1 MSPSYLL
8 VLLGVVMVSYSGPLV
23 KLALAYGATPVT
35 VALMRVALSS
45 AILLPIMCV
54 KRKGRAEAPIQGLR
68 HMTRTQWLWSVAS
81 SVCLALHYITW
92 MSSLNAT
99 STFSSV
105 ALVSTQPLFVAALS
119 GVALKEKM
127 PKDAR
132 LGAIVSVIGAVLIG
146 LNSLVGAADGTAGS
160 ITGDLLALA
169 GALMMAC
176 HWLCS
181 RYARRTVE
189 ALPFTLLVY
198 VQTAIILVPCLPL
211 LGGFHLTWQS
221 LLCMAGLAVGC
232 TLLGHMMFTIAL
244 GKVPAMVVSFALL
257 GEPVGAM
264 IFSML
269 LFHETPTALL
279 LLGGLVTLLG
289 LALYLM
295 GSTGMLRHKLP
306 APGFLAAK
314 ARRVKHHLKGYRA
327 Q

>member
-23 KLALAYGATPVT
+23 KLALAFDATPVT
-35 VALMRVALSS
+35 VALMRVVLSS
-45 AILLPIMCV
+45 AILLPIMCIR
-54 KRKGRAEAPIQGLR
+54 RKGQSEAPIR
-68 HMTRTQWLWSVAS
+68 SIFRMSRTQWLWSVAS
-81 SVCLALHYITW
+81 SACLALHYITW
-92 MSSLNAT
+92 MTSLDAT

-119 GVALKEKM
+119 GVVLKERM

-132 LGAIVSVIGAVLIG
+132 LGALVSVLGAVLIG
-146 LNSLVGAADGTAGS
+146 LNSLLGAAGAEGAGSS

-181 RYARRTVE
+181 RYARRTVD

-198 VQTAIILVPCLPL
+198 VQTAVLLLPAIPL
-211 LGGFHLTWQS
+211 LGGFHLSWQS
-221 LLCMAGLAVGC
+221 LACMAGLAVGC

-244 GKVPAMVVSFALL
+244 GKVPATVVSFALL

-264 IFSML
+264 VFSM
-269 LFHETPTALL
+269 FMFGEIPGPLL
-279 LLGGLVTLLG
+279 LCGGLVTLLG

-295 GSTGMLRHKLP
+295 GSMGMLRK
-306 APGFLAAK
+306 K
-314 ARRVKHHLKGYRA
+314 Y
-327 Q
+327 